1 MILITGGTGF
11 VGKALIRKLVDED
24 YKVRVLIRPSRK
36 SPRLPVGISVDVA
49 LASLQDTNGL
59 KAAMKDVDTIFHL
72 VGVERQG
79 VQESLMN
86 VDIEGTKAVVN
97 AAREAGVK
105 KLFYVS
111 HLGADRASAYP
122 ILKAKAIAEE
132 YIRKSSIPYTIFR
145 TSVLFG
151 KDDGFTTSIAQLI
164 GTIPFFFFLPGN
176 QDIVIQPFWIED
188 FVTCMLWA
196 IDRSDLTN
204 RTIELGGPE
213 YLTFKEVV
221 NAILKK
227 LSVKRRTVFVNPQ
240 FLRWLTIVVDYVF
253 PRIPISVYWLDYL
266 AMNRTCPLDNVPRLF
281 ELMPARF
288 SKRLDYLVG
297 IDWRMDFLKQIYR
310 GKK

>member
-240 FLRWLTIVVDYVF
+240 FLRWLTIVADYVF

-297 IDWRMDFLKQIYR
+297 VDWRMDFLKQIYR